1 MNTSHFSHHRHIR
14 HALCQL
20 PLALLLA
27 SLLSVFPSM
36 SGTSHATSQP
46 ITAVGLNFMPNLIG
60 TEQLH
65 ADAYT
70 TRQGVGLLAEVCSE
84 GVAPIGG
91 TSTCTGGLAEVCSEG
106 VAPIGGTSTCA

>member
-14 HALCQL
+14 HALCRL

-27 SLLSVFPSM
+27 SLLSVFPAM
-36 SGTSHATSQP
+36 SRTSHATSQP
-46 ITAVGLNFMPNLIG
+46 IPAVKSNFIQNLVDA
-60 TEQLH
+60 EQPH

-70 TRQGVGLLAEVCSE
+70 TRQGVGLLAEACGA

-91 TSTCTGGLAEVCSEG
+91 TSTC
-106 VAPIGGTSTCA
+106 P